1 MDYQTIL
8 YTANAIKEKIGDFSP
23 KVAIVLGSGFG
34 EVIDSI
40 ENKIEISYKDV
51 PNMPVSTVAGHKGSF
66 IFGNI
71 EDTKVAVM
79 NGRIHLYEGYSVE
92 QVVLP
97 IRVLRLLGCE
107 TIILTNAAGGIS
119 YNLKAGDLMALNDHI
134 SVFAPNPLI
143 GKNIDE
149 LGTRFPDMSCA
160 YDRELTK
167 LLSDTSI
174 KCGIPLKEGVYAQLT
189 GPSYETPAEI
199 RMLRSLGADAVGM
212 STVCEVI
219 AARHC
224 GLKVVA
230 MSLITNL
237 ACGMENKELNHKEVQ
252 EMGANIT
259 PKISKLIKSFVPLLK
274 GWFYEH

>member
-8 YTANAIKEKIGDFSP
+8 NTANAIKEKLDNFTP

-40 ENKIEISYKDV
+40 ENKVEISYKDV
-51 PNMPVSTVAGHKGSF
+51 PNLPVSTVAGHKGSF

-71 EDTKVAVM
+71 ENTKVAVM
-79 NGRIHLYEGYSVE
+79 NGRVHLYEGYSVD

-97 IRVLRLLGCE
+97 IRVLKLLGCE
-107 TIILTNAAGGIS
+107 IIILTNAAGGIS

-143 GKNIDE
+143 GKNIEE

-167 LLSDTSI
+167 LLSDTAI

-224 GLKVVA
+224 SLKVVA

>member
-1 MDYQTIL
+1 MDYKTIL
-8 YTANAIKEKIGDFSP
+8 DTANAIKEKLDNFTP

-40 ENKIEISYKDV
+40 ENKVEISYKDV

-71 EDTKVAVM
+71 ESTKVAVM
-79 NGRIHLYEGYSVE
+79 NGRVHLYEGYSVD

-97 IRVLRLLGCE
+97 IRVLKLLGCE

-167 LLSDTSI
+167 LLSDTAI
-174 KCGIPLKEGVYAQLT
+174 KFGIPLKEGVYAQLT

-274 GWFYEH
+274 G

>member
-1 MDYQTIL
+1 MDYKTIL
-8 YTANAIKEKIGDFSP
+8 DTANAIKEKLDNFTP

-40 ENKIEISYKDV
+40 ENKVEISYKDV

-71 EDTKVAVM
+71 ESTKVAVM
-79 NGRIHLYEGYSVE
+79 NGRVHLYEGYSVD

-167 LLSDTSI
+167 LLSDTAI

-252 EMGANIT
+252 ENGCKHNT
-259 PKISKLIKSFVPLLK
+259 
-274 GWFYEH
+274 

>member
-1 MDYQTIL
+1 MDYKTIL
-8 YTANAIKEKIGDFSP
+8 DTANAIKEKLDDFTP

-40 ENKIEISYKDV
+40 ENKVEISYKDV

-71 EDTKVAVM
+71 ENTKLAVM
-79 NGRIHLYEGYSVE
+79 NGRVHLYEGYSVD

-97 IRVLRLLGCE
+97 IRVLKLLGCE

-167 LLSDTSI
+167 LLSDTAI

-274 GWFYEH
+274 G

>member
-1 MDYQTIL
+1 MDYKTIL
-8 YTANAIKEKIGDFSP
+8 DTANAIKEKLDNFTP

-40 ENKIEISYKDV
+40 ENKVEISYKDV

-71 EDTKVAVM
+71 ESTKVAVM
-79 NGRIHLYEGYSVE
+79 NGRVHLYEGYSVD